1 MASSPADIVMLPLV
15 TLRSCSAFIASLTEA
30 VILSVKSLM
39 VIRAS
44 PSSSVVAPD
53 FIPLLPFAVMFSVP
67 EPERVTCETE
77 LIALIRSK
85 AAIEAG
91 GVLYGK
97 TAKDKMGPA
106 HKILTYSF
114 WFYNKG
120 GALLK
125 KHKRTLKG
133 KIENPATPIDP
144 IEIPYLHNIKKQK

>member
-1 MASSPADIVMLPLV
+1 M
-15 TLRSCSAFIASLTEA
+15 
-30 VILSVKSLM
+30 
-39 VIRAS
+39 
-44 PSSSVVAPD
+44 
-53 FIPLLPFAVMFSVP
+53 
-67 EPERVTCETE
+67 TCETE

-125 KHKRTLKG
+125 KRKRTLKG

>member
-1 MASSPADIVMLPLV
+1 MDVQV
-15 TLRSCSAFIASLTEA
+15 LRFHHVCAQNRSAQTPEVPSL
-30 VILSVKSLM
+30 
-39 VIRAS
+39 
-44 PSSSVVAPD
+44 
-53 FIPLLPFAVMFSVP
+53 
-67 EPERVTCETE
+67 PERVTCETE

>member
-1 MASSPADIVMLPLV
+1 
-15 TLRSCSAFIASLTEA
+15 
-30 VILSVKSLM
+30 M
-39 VIRAS
+39 V
-44 PSSSVVAPD
+44 VPD

-125 KHKRTLKG
+125 KHKRTLK
-133 KIENPATPIDP
+133 
-144 IEIPYLHNIKKQK
+144 